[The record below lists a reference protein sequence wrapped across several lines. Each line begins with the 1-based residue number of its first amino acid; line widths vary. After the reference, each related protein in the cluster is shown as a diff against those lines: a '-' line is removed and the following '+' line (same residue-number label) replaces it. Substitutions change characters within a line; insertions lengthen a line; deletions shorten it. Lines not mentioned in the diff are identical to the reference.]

1 MGPGLK
7 VTGGLGGAPG
17 VLRVL
22 LLVVRI
28 GMHCTSTKNLFPGWH
43 ACTASSVVPMC
54 VGGAVRGSRVVCQ
67 WSLRRWLPS
76 LAVFRDHGGVVFVV
90 MGRPH
95 GTGNSK
101 RSFGGKVGPEYV
113 HRPSSVPLP
122 GLHLMCSSSRKRG
135 QLFARVFKTI
145 TVVKRGHCNASS
157 YGLFLQQH
165 LVAAYLRGNGTRH
178 CSQPQRYPLPH
189 TPPTTTQP

>member
-1 MGPGLK
+1 MHGMSTTGVLFFGVQSLLHFGEDRLGPGVP
-7 VTGGLGGAPG
+7 VTGGLGGGP
-17 VLRVL
+17 VLLWVL

-54 VGGAVRGSRVVCQ
+54 VGGAVRGRVVCQ

-101 RSFGGKVGPEYV
+101 RSFGGKVGPV
-113 HRPSSVPLP
+113 HVHGASSVPLP
-122 GLHLMCSSSRKRG
+122 GLHWSDWDSL
-135 QLFARVFKTI
+135 
-145 TVVKRGHCNASS
+145 
-157 YGLFLQQH
+157 YG
-165 LVAAYLRGNGTRH
+165 R
-178 CSQPQRYPLPH
+178 
-189 TPPTTTQP
+189 